1 MFSSVTRGS
10 YPLWRERVSRSSLA
24 DVAGEAPEGELEKI
38 ANHAVT
44 LGYWDARAALEGV
57 AMARLHTTGPQ
68 RQFLRKLLERKCG
81 LTYDELS
88 RLEKDALAPPV
99 SQTPSRPLPRL
110 GVARPASESANPAL
124 GAPQELAA
132 PTRKLPKLGLQ
143 APPPEAIVVEEQKP
157 VDTSLPLPPA
167 GDESLTPKR
176 ALPRLGT
183 PKRPPA
189 PEEPPK

>member
-1 MFSSVTRGS
+1 
-10 YPLWRERVSRSSLA
+10 
-24 DVAGEAPEGELEKI
+24 VAGEAPEGELEKI
-38 ANHAVT
+38 ANHAVK

-68 RQFLRKLLERKCG
+68 RLFLRKLLERKCG

-110 GVARPASESANPAL
+110 GAARPASESANPAL
-124 GAPQELAA
+124 GAPQQLSP
-132 PTRKLPKLGLQ
+132 PTRKLPKLDMK
-143 APPPEAIVVEEQKP
+143 APAPEVITSEEP
-157 VDTSLPLPPA
+157 NTDTSLPPPPA
-167 GDESLTPKR
+167 GGESLTPKR

-183 PKRPPA
+183 PKRPP
-189 PEEPPK
+189 EEPK